1 MADSTSFEFACS
13 ELERTTSL
21 DRLEARGTVRL
32 ALKETGLE
40 ARSVAPGQ
48 MATVM
53 SKVLPKE
60 LAIRGI
66 AESESICS
74 AIAAALSQL
83 PDEDVAE
90 TPEAVF
96 QRLGGGS

>member
-1 MADSTSFEFACS
+1 MADTASFDFACG
-13 ELERTTSL
+13 ELEQATAL

-40 ARSVAPGQ
+40 ARSVTASQ

-53 SKVLPKE
+53 DRVLPKE
-60 LAIRGI
+60 LTNRGI
-66 AESESICS
+66 ENADPICATIARSLSEM
-74 AIAAALSQL
+74 
-83 PDEDVAE
+83 PDEVDTD

-96 QRLGGGS
+96 QRLGGN

>member
-1 MADSTSFEFACS
+1 MADSTSFEFACA
-13 ELERTTSL
+13 ELERTTSF

-40 ARSVAPGQ
+40 AHSVTPGQ

-53 SKVLPKE
+53 TKVLPKE
-60 LAIRGI
+60 LATRGI
-66 AESESICS
+66 EESESTCA
-74 AIAAALSQL
+74 AIAAALSDL
-83 PDEDVAE
+83 PDEDVAD

-96 QRLGGGS
+96 QRLGDRT

>member
-1 MADSTSFEFACS
+1 MADSVAFEFACS
-13 ELERTTSL
+13 ELERTTSF

-40 ARSVAPGQ
+40 ARSVTPDQ

-53 SKVLPKE
+53 TKVLPTE
-60 LAIRGI
+60 LAKRGI
-66 AESESICS
+66 EGAEPTCHT
-74 AIAAALSQL
+74 IAAALSEL
-83 PDEDVAE
+83 PDEGIGD

-96 QRLGGGS
+96 HRLGGSA

>member
-1 MADSTSFEFACS
+1 MADSTPFEFACS

-40 ARSVAPGQ
+40 ARSVTPGQ

-53 SKVLPKE
+53 TRVLPKE
-60 LAIRGI
+60 LADRGI
-66 AESESICS
+66 EESEATCA
-74 AIAAALSQL
+74 AIAAAISDL
-83 PDEDVAE
+83 PDEEAAD

-96 QRLGGGS
+96 QRLGGGA